1 MNIKFSAVADND
13 STNAVCLW
21 GRITAHRSAHM
32 HSVTTDKRSVSVG
45 RLRVESQ
52 PTAVHASTQW
62 RTILRGRQGSNAH
75 S

>member
-1 MNIKFSAVADND
+1 MNIKFSTVADND
-13 STNAVCLW
+13 STNAVSLW
-21 GRITAHRSAHM
+21 GRITAHRSAHA
-32 HSVTTDKRSVSVG
+32 HPVTNDKYSVFVG
-45 RLRVESQ
+45 RLGVESQ